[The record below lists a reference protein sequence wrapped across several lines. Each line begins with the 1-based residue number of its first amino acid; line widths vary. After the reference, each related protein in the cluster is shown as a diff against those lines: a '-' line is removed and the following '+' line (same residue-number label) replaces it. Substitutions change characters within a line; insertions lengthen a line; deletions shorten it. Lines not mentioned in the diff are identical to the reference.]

1 MGCPSLPLIR
11 SPSKRKSGAL
21 PSAFR
26 PSFVSPSAR
35 AVPYRISY
43 LSTSSSRATAPVLIT
58 FDDWD
63 RGGIFDWYRSL
74 HRTAIHRIELWKER
88 DDFKHEFVVI
98 HLESGTLYRLDRR
111 PFGGANP
118 DAVTVKGCKAEDSVT
133 LVDRKQR
140 ETIAS
145 KADVQIS
152 VDFNGHKKPD
162 LYTVVAI
169 CVSVQMDDQAKN
181 YTLQQYNCYFLA
193 RTIVALLV
201 RHHLLQQFASL
212 EGIRWDTVA
221 ASTFPRH
228 IFGNN
233 GAVLDRAQRSAL
245 ITSLEKRLWPIVK
258 ADAET
263 LVRKQKHW
271 HQLQSIMK
279 DVIRDTT
286 SRLESLVVD
295 SVKTGANE
303 WVMAAIQATLWHGNL
318 ERNLSEPRYRRS
330 YEESVASVLK
340 RTVSKEL
347 QKELP
352 RRMVSRLGDI
362 LPQRL
367 FSRLPPSL
375 LANLPP
381 ELLARLPARV
391 LEKLPQDILVNMPPE
406 LLSQLPPELL
416 ARIPKS
422 IIEKLPD
429 ELLVNLPPAL
439 LENMPPELLSR
450 IPVSVMERLPDDFFA
465 RLPQSLLERMPPE
478 FIARI
483 PVSVMERLP
492 ADLLLRLPHSLL
504 EALPAEVLTRIPI
517 SVIERLPD
525 DLLVRLPCSLL
536 ERMSPEFM
544 ARLPVSVI
552 ERVPDDLLVRLPHSL
567 LEKLPPDLL
576 ARIPTSVFERLSD
589 DLLIRLPHSL
599 LEKLPPECLKRIP
612 ISVLERLPD
621 DLLVRLPRSLLE
633 SIPLELLA
641 RIPVS
646 VIERLPADLL
656 GQLPNSV
663 LEIIPPELLARI
675 PASVLEKLPSNLL
688 ARLPNHV
695 LEKLPNDLLGRLPA
709 SLLDSLPPE
718 LLARIPIDVLERLPD
733 PLLAALPPYLLE
745 KMPAEL
751 LGRIPVSVLERL
763 PDELLVR
770 LPSSLLERLPVG
782 LSTRIPTTLLERL
795 PNDLLVRLP
804 PSFLERLPAEV
815 LARISSAVLER
826 LPEELLASL
835 PPTLLENLP
844 VELLARMLSVLN
856 DLIDDPPIKL
866 PADRASKSPE
876 EFVQL
881 LHDNLAA
888 QLPNVISFALK
899 GDLGGSAQGNLRIVL
914 QGMRVMFKDTPDHP
928 DQGLPEDLPKRLPD
942 QSKEQCN
949 QCESGSSAMP
959 IDSQKSVSPEPPAI
973 STAMAPIF
981 GPAVL
986 EAEAEKSPVERTAT
1000 DLSTTSIAE
1009 AQFSILGLALTVT
1022 PRFVLEQLPCMISLF
1037 PISWLKTIPPKAL
1050 GKLPP
1055 KCMARFQAQCLER
1068 LPQELLAN
1076 LPPSLL
1082 QNLPRV
1088 TLERLPTTLLARL
1101 PVSILKNIPDSLLEN
1116 LPEDLSDMICQAL
1129 ASENLISQ
1137 EMMNEIVKNV
1147 VEVVKESLLTSSGDL
1162 PESIIR
1168 VSVKSRSRAKASGNL
1183 KMLKRHEELQ
1193 NHILDMTRRHS
1204 KTVAQVSR
1212 FGLGEEAV
1220 YNGLRDKT
1228 EDVWRTMRSHG
1239 TPPKRFGR
1247 MLGGS

>member
-11 SPSKRKSGAL
+11 GPLKRKSGVL
-21 PSAFR
+21 PSTLR
-26 PSFVSPSAR
+26 PSSVAPSAR
-35 AVPYRISY
+35 AVPYRVSY

-58 FDDWD
+58 FDDCD
-63 RGGIFDWYRSL
+63 RGGIFDWYRSH
-74 HRTAIHRIELWKER
+74 HRTAIHKIELWKER
-88 DDFKHEFVVI
+88 DDFKHEFVIV
-98 HLESGTLYRLDRR
+98 HLESGTLYRIDRR

-118 DAVTVKGCKAEDSVT
+118 DAVTVKGCRAEDSVT
-133 LVDRKQR
+133 LVDKKQR

-145 KADVQIS
+145 KADVEIS

-201 RHHLLQQFASL
+201 RHHLLQQFTSL
-212 EGIRWDTVA
+212 EAIRWDTVA
-221 ASTFPRH
+221 ASTFPRDV
-228 IFGNN
+228 FGNN
-233 GAVLDRAQRSAL
+233 WAALDRALRSAL

-263 LVRKQKHW
+263 LVQKQKHW

-295 SVKTGANE
+295 SVKSGAKE

-318 ERNLSEPRYRRS
+318 ERNLSEPRYRCS

-340 RTVSKEL
+340 RNVSKEL

-381 ELLARLPARV
+381 ELLARLPSRV
-391 LEKLPQDILVNMPPE
+391 LEKLPQDILVNMPPS
-406 LLSQLPPELL
+406 LLSHLPPQLL

-422 IIEKLPD
+422 VIEKLPD

-439 LENMPPELLSR
+439 LESMPPELFSR

-465 RLPQSLLERMPPE
+465 RLPHCLLERMPPE
-478 FIARI
+478 FMARI

-492 ADLLLRLPHSLL
+492 VDLLVRLPHSLL
-504 EALPAEVLTRIPI
+504 EAMPAEALARVPI

-544 ARLPVSVI
+544 ARIPISVL
-552 ERVPDDLLVRLPHSL
+552 ERLPDDLLVRLPHSL
-567 LEKLPPDLL
+567 LEKMSADLL
-576 ARIPTSVFERLSD
+576 ARIPTSVFERLPD

-599 LEKLPPECLKRIP
+599 LERLPPGCLKRIP

-633 SIPLELLA
+633 SIPVELLA
-641 RIPVS
+641 RIPVN
-646 VIERLPADLL
+646 VVDRLPADIL
-656 GQLPNSV
+656 GQLPNSL

-688 ARLPNHV
+688 
-695 LEKLPNDLLGRLPA
+695 GRLPV
-709 SLLDSLPPE
+709 SLLESLPPE
-718 LLARIPIDVLERLPD
+718 LLARIPIDVLEKLPD
-733 PLLAALPPYLLE
+733 HLLVSLTPYLLE
-745 KMPAEL
+745 KLPVEL
-751 LGRIPVSVLERL
+751 LARIPVSVLERL
-763 PDELLVR
+763 PCSLLEKLPDELLVQ
-770 LPSSLLERLPVG
+770 LPSSLLEKLPAG
-782 LSTRIPTTLLERL
+782 LLTRIPTTLLERL
-795 PNDLLVRLP
+795 PNDLLVRLS
-804 PSFLERLPAEV
+804 PSFLEQLPAEV
-815 LARISSAVLER
+815 LARIPLTLFER
-826 LPEELLASL
+826 LTKEFLTSL
-835 PPTLLENLP
+835 PPTLLANLP
-844 VELLARMLSVLN
+844 VELLSRLLSVRD

-866 PADRASKSPE
+866 PADRASKRPE
-876 EFVQL
+876 ELLQL
-881 LHDNLAA
+881 LHDTLAV
-888 QLPNVISFALK
+888 QPPNVISFALK
-899 GDLGGSAQGNLRIVL
+899 GDLGRSPQGGPGIIL
-914 QGMRVMFKDTPDHP
+914 QGIRVMLKDAPDHP
-928 DQGLPEDLPKRLPD
+928 NQRLPEDLPKRFPN
-942 QSKEQCN
+942 QSEEQRS
-949 QCESGSSAMP
+949 QCESGSSAIP
-959 IDSQKSVSPEPPAI
+959 ITVSSQKSVAPDPEPLII
-973 STAMAPIF
+973 STELPAVAPIF

-1000 DLSTTSIAE
+1000 DLSTTSTVAE
-1009 AQFSILGLALTVT
+1009 AQFSILGLALTIT

-1050 GKLPP
+1050 EKLPP
-1055 KCMARFQAQCLER
+1055 KCMARFQAQCLDR
-1068 LPQELLAN
+1068 LPRELLAN

-1082 QNLPRV
+1082 QNLPRI

-1137 EMMNEIVKNV
+1137 EMMNEIVKSV

-1168 VSVKSRSRAKASGNL
+1168 ASVKSRSRAKASGNL
-1183 KMLKRHEELQ
+1183 KTLKRHEELQ

-1228 EDVWRTMRSHG
+1228 EDIWRTMRSHG

-1247 MLGGS
+1247 ILGGS